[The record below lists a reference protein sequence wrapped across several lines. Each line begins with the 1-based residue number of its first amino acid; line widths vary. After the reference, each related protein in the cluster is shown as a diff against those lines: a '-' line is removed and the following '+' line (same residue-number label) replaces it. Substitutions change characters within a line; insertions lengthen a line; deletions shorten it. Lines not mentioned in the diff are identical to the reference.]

1 MAKYKLNL
9 NLSDGTT
16 VTTSNTID
24 IPAQKY
30 RHNIQLLYSN
40 TYHATFSIVTSQ
52 SAPYTTLDEVT
63 QALKNN
69 GFIDTTALCPA
80 QGQFVTSAATN
91 LVTGLYAANNPV
103 HYGICFYGIQLAS
116 TTSSVMTINQNV
128 VTASSWMDNSS
139 LIVHDIIE
147 GF

>member
-1 MAKYKLNL
+1 MAKYKLKL

-16 VTTSNTID
+16 VTTDNTID

-30 RHNIQLLYSN
+30 RHNLQISYSN
-40 TYHATFSIVTSQ
+40 TYYATFSIITSQ
-52 SAPYTTLDEVT
+52 STPYASLDELVH
-63 QALKNN
+63 ALKDN

-91 LVTGLYAANNPV
+91 LVTGLYAANDPV

-128 VTASSWMDNSS
+128 VTASS
-139 LIVHDIIE
+139 
-147 GF
+147 